1 MQQQIRPHFSIVYT
15 LAELGW
21 TREAKKATMA
31 LASFYMRSMS
41 GERDHHGT
49 RRERNDSQLLVYPTS
64 ALQK

>member
-41 GERDHHGT
+41 GGT
-49 RRERNDSQLLVYPTS
+49 RSSRYEKR
-64 ALQK
+64 AK